1 MMCPDHRAIDH
12 VGGCIA
18 PRQLAQRLE
27 HGIEHAGRDP
37 ASIAPEHAVPLAVLI
52 GQMPPL
58 RAGPGDPHHAFEI
71 GAVILCRAASTTMF
85 RRQKRPDHFP
95 FFVCNAD
102 PLAQGCLQ
110 KPALNQ
116 RPSPQSSFVHET

>member
-37 ASIAPEHAVPLAVLI
+37 ASIAPEHAVPLDVLI
-52 GQMPPL
+52 GQMPTL
-58 RAGPGDPHHAFEI
+58 RDGTGDPHPDFEI
-71 GAVILCRAASTTMF
+71 GEVLLFRAASTTIF
-85 RRQKRPDHFP
+85 SRQKRPAPFP
-95 FFVCNAD
+95 LFFCTSD
-102 PLAQGCLQ
+102 YLAT
-110 KPALNQ
+110 K
-116 RPSPQSSFVHET
+116 ST